1 MANLPFEK
9 GFLPIA
15 CPALLNWQP
24 SICQL
29 DSTKR
34 CCYGVCVFYFHAGWL
49 KPSPP
54 FRLKDL
60 LEERKKEE
68 KEFLV
73 LSIDRRPFF
82 LSPVQIKA
90 TISHFHSS
98 SAHDITTIVE
108 AGETQTEREREKER
122 GNQRVRRINNEFQAY
137 IA

>member
-1 MANLPFEK
+1 M
-9 GFLPIA
+9 
-15 CPALLNWQP
+15 
-24 SICQL
+24 
-29 DSTKR
+29 
-34 CCYGVCVFYFHAGWL
+34 FYFHAGWL

-73 LSIDRRPFF
+73 LSIDRRRFF
-82 LSPVQIKA
+82 FFPYKIKA

-98 SAHDITTIVE
+98 SARDITTIVE
-108 AGETQTEREREKER
+108 AGETQREREKKER
-122 GNQRVRRINNEFQAY
+122 GNQRVRRINNEFLAY